1 MEEEQVK
8 KRGNSRN
15 RDAGHIWERLI
26 ARKLRELGFHDIKCS
41 RECSRLR
48 DSKKVDLCN
57 ADEDTSGRFPLNIQA
72 KSYNTH
78 VKYAKLL
85 KELEDHNGR
94 KQVNVVFHKLTE
106 KSIGGK
112 FMPKGEFA
120 ILNLDDFYTLFT
132 EAENYKKG
140 FDKLAE
146 YFDCIPDADRK
157 EASEYLTK
165 IGL

>member
-1 MEEEQVK
+1 MEEQQEK
-8 KRGNSRN
+8 KKGSSRN
-15 RDAGHIWERLI
+15 KTAGSNWERLI
-26 ARKLRELGFHDIKCS
+26 AKKLRELGFHDIKCS

-57 ADEDTSGRFPLNIQA
+57 ADEDKNGRFPFNIQA

-94 KQVNVVFHKLTE
+94 NQVNVVFHKLTE

-120 ILNLDDFYTLFT
+120 ILNLDDFYKMIEHISNMEKVLTLSGCELET
-132 EAENYKKG
+132 V
-140 FDKLAE
+140 
-146 YFDCIPDADRK
+146 
-157 EASEYLTK
+157 TK
-165 IGL
+165 NKMFQ

>member
-1 MEEEQVK
+1 MEEEQIK

-15 RDAGHIWERLI
+15 RDAGNSWERLI
-26 ARKLRELGFHDIKCS
+26 AKKLRELGFHDIKCS

-57 ADEDTSGRFPLNIQA
+57 ADEDENGRFPFNIQA

-94 KQVNVVFHKLTE
+94 NQVNVVFHKLTE

-120 ILNLDDFYTLFT
+120 ILNLDDL
-132 EAENYKKG
+132 YKMIEHISNMEEVLKVSG
-140 FDKLAE
+140 CELELVIKNKMFK
-146 YFDCIPDADRK
+146 
-157 EASEYLTK
+157 
-165 IGL
+165 

>member
-1 MEEEQVK
+1 MEEQQEK
-8 KRGNSRN
+8 KKGSSRN
-15 RDAGHIWERLI
+15 KTAGSNWERLI
-26 ARKLRELGFHDIKCS
+26 AKKLRELGFNDIKCS

-57 ADEDTSGRFPLNIQA
+57 ADEDKNGRFPFNIQA

-94 KQVNVVFHKLTE
+94 NQVNVVFHKLTE

-120 ILNLDDFYTLFT
+120 ILNLDDFYKIIAQLKVCEELLEDSGC
-132 EAENYKKG
+132 EAEVFTDYQIFKK
-140 FDKLAE
+140 
-146 YFDCIPDADRK
+146 
-157 EASEYLTK
+157 
-165 IGL
+165 

>member
-1 MEEEQVK
+1 MEEEQIK

-15 RDAGHIWERLI
+15 RVAGQNYEREI
-26 ARKLRELGFHDIKCS
+26 AKKLRELGFHDIKCS

-57 ADEDTSGRFPLNIQA
+57 ADEDKNGRFPYNIQA

-78 VKYAKLL
+78 GKYAKLL

-94 KQVNVVFHKLTE
+94 NQVNVVFHKLTE

-120 ILNLDDFYTLFT
+120 ILNLDDFYKMLHHIKNMEEILSQSGCELELFT
-132 EAENYKKG
+132 KEQIFKK
-140 FDKLAE
+140 
-146 YFDCIPDADRK
+146 
-157 EASEYLTK
+157 
-165 IGL
+165 

>member
-8 KRGNSRN
+8 KRGTSRN
-15 RDAGHIWERLI
+15 RVAGHNLERDI
-26 ARKLRELGFHDIKCS
+26 AKKLRELGFHDIKCS

-57 ADEDTSGRFPLNIQA
+57 ADEDKNGRFPYNIQA

-78 VKYAKLL
+78 IKYAKLL

-94 KQVNVVFHKLTE
+94 NQINVVFHKLTE
-106 KSIGGK
+106 KSISGR

-120 ILNLDDFYTLFT
+120 ILNLDDFYNMMTDL
-132 EAENYKKG
+132 
-140 FDKLAE
+140 
-146 YFDCIPDADRK
+146 K
-157 EASEYLTK
+157 ELWELRRK
-165 IGL
+165 IG

>member
-8 KRGNSRN
+8 KKGNSRN
-15 RDAGHIWERLI
+15 RVAGQNFEREI
-26 ARKLRELGFHDIKCS
+26 AKKLRELGFHDIKCS

-57 ADEDTSGRFPLNIQA
+57 ADEDKNGRFPFNIQA

-94 KQVNVVFHKLTE
+94 NQVNVVFHKLTE
-106 KSIGGK
+106 KSIGGR

-120 ILNLDDFYTLFT
+120 ILNLDDFYKIVAQLKVCEELLENSGCETEVFT
-132 EAENYKKG
+132 NYQIFKK
-140 FDKLAE
+140 
-146 YFDCIPDADRK
+146 
-157 EASEYLTK
+157 
-165 IGL
+165 

>member
-8 KRGNSRN
+8 KRGTSRN
-15 RDAGHIWERLI
+15 RVAGHNLERDI
-26 ARKLRELGFHDIKCS
+26 AKKLRELGFHDIKCS

-48 DSKKVDLCN
+48 DSKKVDVCN
-57 ADEDTSGRFPLNIQA
+57 ADEDTNGRFPLNIQA

-85 KELEDHNGR
+85 DELKEHNGR
-94 KQVNVVFHKLTE
+94 KQINVVFHKLTE

-120 ILNLDDFYTLFT
+120 ILNLDDFYKMVEHIKNMEEILSESGCELELFT
-132 EAENYKKG
+132 KGKIFKK
-140 FDKLAE
+140 
-146 YFDCIPDADRK
+146 
-157 EASEYLTK
+157 
-165 IGL
+165 

>member
-1 MEEEQVK
+1 MGEDQVK

-15 RDAGHIWERLI
+15 RVAGQNYEREI
-26 ARKLRELGFHDIKCS
+26 AKKLRELGFHDIKCS

-57 ADEDTSGRFPLNIQA
+57 ADEDKNGRFPYNIQA

-94 KQVNVVFHKLTE
+94 NQVNVVFHKLTE
-106 KSIGGK
+106 KSVGGK

-120 ILNLDDFYTLFT
+120 ILNLDDFYQMMM
-132 EAENYKKG
+132 YKEG
-140 FDKLAE
+140 FDEIMTYWDSLQDDAKPALNEFLDKRKL
-146 YFDCIPDADRK
+146 
-157 EASEYLTK
+157 
-165 IGL
+165 

>member
-1 MEEEQVK
+1 MEEEQIK
-8 KRGNSRN
+8 KRGTARN
-15 RDAGHIWERLI
+15 RNAGNSWERLI
-26 ARKLRELGFHDIKCS
+26 AKKLRELGFHDIKCS

-57 ADEDTSGRFPLNIQA
+57 ADEDKNGRFPFNIQA

-94 KQVNVVFHKLTE
+94 NQVNVVFHKLTE
-106 KSIGGK
+106 KSVGGK

-120 ILNLDDFYTLFT
+120 ILNLDDFYKMVEHISNMEGVLELSGCELETVIKNKMF
-132 EAENYKKG
+132 K
-140 FDKLAE
+140 
-146 YFDCIPDADRK
+146 
-157 EASEYLTK
+157 
-165 IGL
+165 

>member
-1 MEEEQVK
+1 MEEQQEK
-8 KRGNSRN
+8 KKGSSRN
-15 RDAGHIWERLI
+15 KTAGSNWERLI
-26 ARKLRELGFHDIKCS
+26 AKKLRELGFHDIKCS

-57 ADEDTSGRFPLNIQA
+57 ADEDKNGRFPFNIQA

-94 KQVNVVFHKLTE
+94 NQVNVVFHKLTE

-120 ILNLDDFYTLFT
+120 ILNLDDFYKIIAQLKVCEELLEDSGC
-132 EAENYKKG
+132 EAEVFTDYKIFK
-140 FDKLAE
+140 K
-146 YFDCIPDADRK
+146 
-157 EASEYLTK
+157 
-165 IGL
+165 

>member
-1 MEEEQVK
+1 MEEQQEK
-8 KRGNSRN
+8 KKGSSRN
-15 RDAGHIWERLI
+15 KTAGSNWERLI
-26 ARKLRELGFHDIKCS
+26 AKKLRELGFHDIKCS

-57 ADEDTSGRFPLNIQA
+57 ADEDKNGRFPFNIQA

-94 KQVNVVFHKLTE
+94 NQVNVVFHKLTE

-120 ILNLDDFYTLFT
+120 ILNLDDFYKIIAQLKVCEELLEDSGC
-132 EAENYKKG
+132 EAEVFTDYQIFKK
-140 FDKLAE
+140 
-146 YFDCIPDADRK
+146 
-157 EASEYLTK
+157 
-165 IGL
+165 

>member
-1 MEEEQVK
+1 MEEEQIK

-15 RDAGHIWERLI
+15 RDAGNSWERLI
-26 ARKLRELGFHDIKCS
+26 AKKLRELGFHDIKCS

-57 ADEDTSGRFPLNIQA
+57 ADEDKNGRFPFNIQA

-94 KQVNVVFHKLTE
+94 NQVNVVFHKLTE

-120 ILNLDDFYTLFT
+120 ILNLDDL
-132 EAENYKKG
+132 YKMIEHISNMEEVLKVSG
-140 FDKLAE
+140 CELELVIKNKMFK
-146 YFDCIPDADRK
+146 
-157 EASEYLTK
+157 
-165 IGL
+165 

>member
-1 MEEEQVK
+1 MEEQQEK
-8 KRGNSRN
+8 KKGSSRN
-15 RDAGHIWERLI
+15 KTAGSNWERLI
-26 ARKLRELGFHDIKCS
+26 AKKLRELGFHDIKCS

-57 ADEDTSGRFPLNIQA
+57 ADEDKHGRFPFNIQA

-94 KQVNVVFHKLTE
+94 NQVNVVFHKLTE

-120 ILNLDDFYTLFT
+120 ILNLDDFYKIIAQLKVCEELLEDYGC
-132 EAENYKKG
+132 EAEVFTNYQIFKK
-140 FDKLAE
+140 
-146 YFDCIPDADRK
+146 
-157 EASEYLTK
+157 
-165 IGL
+165 

>member
-1 MEEEQVK
+1 MEEQQEK
-8 KRGNSRN
+8 KRGTSRN
-15 RDAGHIWERLI
+15 RTAGHGFERSI
-26 ARKLRELGFHDIKCS
+26 AQKLRELGFHDIKCS

-57 ADEDTSGRFPLNIQA
+57 ADEDKNGRFPFNIQA

-94 KQVNVVFHKLTE
+94 NQVNVVFHKLTE

-120 ILNLDDFYTLFT
+120 ILNLDDFYKMIEHISNMEEVLTLSGCELETVMKNKMFQ
-132 EAENYKKG
+132 
-140 FDKLAE
+140 
-146 YFDCIPDADRK
+146 
-157 EASEYLTK
+157 
-165 IGL
+165 

>member
-1 MEEEQVK
+1 MEEQQKNK
-8 KRGNSRN
+8 KGSSRN
-15 RDAGHIWERLI
+15 KVAGSNWERLI
-26 ARKLRELGFHDIKCS
+26 AKKLRELGFHDIKCS

-57 ADEDTSGRFPLNIQA
+57 ADEDKNGRFPFNIQA
-72 KSYNTH
+72 KSYSTH

-94 KQVNVVFHKLTE
+94 NQVNVVFHKLTE

-120 ILNLDDFYTLFT
+120 ILYLDDFYKMIEELEGLRKFKRVR
-132 EAENYKKG
+132 EALKQLEEDEDSVN
-140 FDKLAE
+140 
-146 YFDCIPDADRK
+146 
-157 EASEYLTK
+157 
-165 IGL
+165 